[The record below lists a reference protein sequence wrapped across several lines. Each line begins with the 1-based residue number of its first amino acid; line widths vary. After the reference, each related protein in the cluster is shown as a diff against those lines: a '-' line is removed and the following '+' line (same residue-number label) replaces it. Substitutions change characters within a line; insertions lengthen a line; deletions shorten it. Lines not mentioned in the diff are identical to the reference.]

1 MREELGPWEWTC
13 WPARPGSAW
22 KDGWTW
28 MKKYSSSTTRAES
41 QWVSFVRCVDE
52 AAHTQSPRRD
62 VGRRD
67 SSFGM
72 GLRALNEVLS

>member
-1 MREELGPWEWTC
+1 MREGWGRGSGPAG
-13 WPARPGSAW
+13 PPGRSSAW

-28 MKKYSSSTTRAES
+28 MKEIFSSSTTRAES

-52 AAHTQSPRRD
+52 AAHAVSSQRCE
-62 VGRRD
+62 RRD

-72 GLRALNEVLS
+72 GLKGSK